1 MASKVTSTTLANL
14 DKRYIS
20 ALLIALEERKKNK
33 SIDDETYE
41 ILKEKYTK
49 AFDVAEDKSIIRE
62 GYSTLIAI
70 APDPRAIRDSTNQL
84 LERIKN
90 IDNECKRVEGRFEKL
105 DELLIQ
111 RKISE
116 NVHASKKREYEILLL
131 KMEEQKQILI
141 NGVPDSLAIL
151 QQMNEGVKERLE
163 ELEVDSTVT
172 PSGETKEEK
181 KILEKINRDLKYA
194 AKELSKYSSV
204 DFSES
209 DWDKSQPAAKAE
221 IKPLK
226 QEFATTQTIPEI
238 IIDKKEPIK
247 PPPKTTIW
255 VNWKNIT
262 IGKLIGEVN
271 LVGGN
276 YAIIATDRPS
286 LSIIRDIAAT
296 GPSKLRS
303 STNPK
308 VIEDR
313 LKKLIKEAYNIAEDR
328 ALLPEYLV
336 KYSIENKIGVDLFRL
351 INSYYASVG
360 RGAIN
365 FQGNEAIV
373 NESAQILTLA
383 ENVNLLGRR
392 VLAPDRSL
400 IGVIHELYY
409 HPTTSELYTLAF
421 KGVPPQIIR
430 RIYSQTHNRIMAD
443 GTFTEFR
450 NEIAK
455 ILNIPI
461 YEALTPSSI
470 IRYSLISGNIGNL
483 NQLITLVESMNPR
496 ISKIVDISTI
506 SNQGVILT
514 RFPQNTLP
522 KIELLEY

>member
-1 MASKVTSTTLANL
+1 MSSKVTSTTLAKL

-20 ALLIALEERKKNK
+20 ALLIALEERKKKNSIDNETYAILKDKYSKAFNEAENK
-33 SIDDETYE
+33 SVI
-41 ILKEKYTK
+41 KEG
-49 AFDVAEDKSIIRE
+49 F
-62 GYSTLIAI
+62 STLTAI
-70 APDPRAIRDSTNQL
+70 APDPRTIRDSTNHL

-90 IDNECKRVEGRFEKL
+90 IDNECKKVEGRFEKL
-105 DELLIQ
+105 DELLMQ

-116 NVHASKKREYEILLL
+116 NVYTSKKREYEILLMKL
-131 KMEEQKQILI
+131 EEQKQVLI
-141 NGVPDSLAIL
+141 DGLPDSLVIL
-151 QQMNEGVKERLE
+151 QQMNEGVNERLE
-163 ELEVDSTVT
+163 ELEVDTKIT
-172 PSGETKEEK
+172 PSEEIREEK
-181 KILEKINRDLKYA
+181 KILEKINRDLKYV
-194 AKELSKYSSV
+194 AKTLASYSS
-204 DFSES
+204 EEYRAS
-209 DWDKSQPAAKAE
+209 DWDRSKPTIKAD

-226 QEFATTQTIPEI
+226 QEFATTQTVPVIE
-238 IIDKKEPIK
+238 IDKKEPIK

-286 LSIIRDIAAT
+286 LSILRDIAAT

-313 LKKLIKEAYNIAEDR
+313 LKKLIIDAYNVTEDR
-328 ALLPEYLV
+328 ALLPEYIV
-336 KYSIENKIGVDLFRL
+336 KFSIENKIGVDLFRL

-383 ENVNLLGRR
+383 ENINLLGRR

-400 IGVIHELYY
+400 IGVIHELYF
-409 HPTTSELYTLAF
+409 HPSSSELYTLAF

-430 RIYSQTHNRIMAD
+430 RMYSQTHNQTMAD

-455 ILNIPI
+455 KLNVPI

-470 IRYSLISGNIGNL
+470 IRYALLSGLVRNL

-496 ISKIVDISTI
+496 VSKAIDISTI
-506 SNQGVILT
+506 SNQGIILT

-522 KIELLEY
+522 KLELLDY